1 MDGKGCGM
9 DHIYEQSYEIG
20 SGSIDLLGRCRPA
33 ALLNF
38 LQEAATG
45 HAIVLHVSRD
55 EVVRRYHAFWMLA
68 RIWYRIDRPLCFGEE
83 LTVRTWHR
91 GGTGAMMYRDFDLL
105 VDGSPVG
112 EAVSVWVLADLD
124 THRLCRLADVA
135 EVAHTDGGARNK
147 AVSLTKLH
155 LPGEL
160 ELAELRRMHYSDTD
174 INGHINNIHYADFA
188 CDALHLERHGQ
199 GKFVREFQISYI
211 GECKAGEKL
220 AMETAVEGEH
230 LYARGVGAEG
240 DSRFEYAM
248 TLADF
253 T

>member
-174 INGHINNIHYADFA
+174 LNGHVNNTRYADFA
-188 CDALHLERHGQ
+188 CDALRLEELPAQRY
-199 GKFVREFQISYI
+199 VSAMQIGYI
-211 GECKAGEKL
+211 AECRAGEEIQL
-220 AMETAVEGEH
+220 WTARQGEQSFVH
-230 LYARGVGAEG
+230 GTDQGG
-240 DSRFEYAM
+240 KSRFDAA
-248 TLADF
+248 LWFGAV
-253 T
+253 